1 MQSRRVAMQCHDNSG
16 AVWSALSLI
25 VCDLVTGEAL
35 SRQEE
40 GLSHGNHFWICPLCN
55 SWIPLA
61 KKRCVYVCAHVSM
74 RTCRCGHFLN
84 SHLTCICLFSIGCG
98 LNVRHVWIRHPGH
111 IRGWSF
117 FGLIVKLMRNF
128 RFVKIFTK
136 VTSLTCNKV
145 DDEIP
150 VRRICVNPI
159 MLIKNKLL
167 STL

>member
-1 MQSRRVAMQCHDNSG
+1 MSG
-16 AVWSALSLI
+16 LDAQVTSG
-25 VCDLVTGEAL
+25 VDL
-35 SRQEE
+35 
-40 GLSHGNHFWICPLCN
+40 
-55 SWIPLA
+55 
-61 KKRCVYVCAHVSM
+61 
-74 RTCRCGHFLN
+74 
-84 SHLTCICLFSIGCG
+84 
-98 LNVRHVWIRHPGH
+98 
-111 IRGWSF
+111 F

-145 DDEIP
+145 DEEIP